1 VNVILVI
8 YLDGDLSLYIKN
20 RKEKEELLE
29 ENLIMNL
36 YIQLLYGVK
45 YLEGYTVKSD
55 IWSLGCVLY

>member
-45 YLEGYTVKSD
+45 YLH
-55 IWSLGCVLY
+55 

>member
-1 VNVILVI
+1 MNVILVI

-45 YLEGYTVKSD
+45 YLH
-55 IWSLGCVLY
+55 